1 MDWCKENC
9 SADPNTPLNKEAHPF
24 LPADRYYN
32 EVMPHI
38 NFTLREF
45 RLDEIN
51 RLGRKEPNPDL
62 YLWTNLTN
70 FKLLCPST
78 KSCCLTEHEDCYN
91 NIDNTGQPIL
101 VEEEIMLIYG
111 GISQRTRYINGTDLT
126 IYDRCEFYD
135 EKFDI
140 EPENRPFSYRN
151 CAEEILGDLWRYH
164 IRRNV
169 WTFIKLDYGPS

>member
-1 MDWCKENC
+1 MLTKDGDLDFDVYLDDAYECYNSLIGQYEGVSTIKVGSKYVELNTLRKSIKEMDWCKENC

-70 FKLLCPST
+70 FK
-78 KSCCLTEHEDCYN
+78 
-91 NIDNTGQPIL
+91 
-101 VEEEIMLIYG
+101 
-111 GISQRTRYINGTDLT
+111 
-126 IYDRCEFYD
+126 
-135 EKFDI
+135 
-140 EPENRPFSYRN
+140 
-151 CAEEILGDLWRYH
+151 
-164 IRRNV
+164 
-169 WTFIKLDYGPS
+169 